1 MSIEGRWV
9 RPGSR
14 KGFQGWGPDR
24 GRFRPFAAAVRLAA
38 GRICRRSLANDVDGW
53 VCGGALT
60 KKAARARRPGKPFRP
75 SARIQVVTKRT
86 RVVIGPVPGS
96 PRPAATAN
104 CMAAGEEPG
113 DAGRCRAA
121 RLAGGSIPA
130 GGRPGIATS
139 PPSVPCSSSRRAA
152 PGHSSYGRLL
162 LIGGTEDRA
171 GGTELLRTFAEL
183 SGGAHAR
190 IVLITTA
197 SGIPGRSFARY
208 SAAFHRFG
216 VPVVRELRL
225 ASREQADDERTLTEL
240 IWATGA
246 FFGGG
251 DQSRLGVLV
260 GSRTNRVLR
269 GRSPDNELVIAGT
282 SAGATAMGPAMI
294 LSGDGHAGDNDPVG
308 SRVRTGPGLGLLP
321 EVIVDMHFAERR
333 RFPRLLAAVLRQP
346 SHLGVGIDED
356 TAILVRPGRFDVLGR
371 GAVMAVDARPA
382 AATCPARGQAD
393 RACFDVCL
401 HQLHTGD
408 GFDLNRRRP
417 PIAEPFRGE
426 DG

>member
-1 MSIEGRWV
+1 M
-9 RPGSR
+9 
-14 KGFQGWGPDR
+14 
-24 GRFRPFAAAVRLAA
+24 
-38 GRICRRSLANDVDGW
+38 
-53 VCGGALT
+53 
-60 KKAARARRPGKPFRP
+60 
-75 SARIQVVTKRT
+75 
-86 RVVIGPVPGS
+86 PVPLPGW
-96 PRPAATAN
+96 PA
-104 CMAAGEEPG
+104 
-113 DAGRCRAA
+113 
-121 RLAGGSIPA
+121 GSIRA

-139 PPSVPCSSSRRAA
+139 PPPVPCSSSRRPPVGTNSLKGMHRETSTPCYRCGGRAQPGRCGAAGAGVYLQVLGIVVPLRVAGMAVVTSLRMSRRLGSRRRRAAGDGRHLGAFKRVTAAGIAVAELPGGGLVHINSSDTSAAA
-152 PGHSSYGRLL
+152 PGPSSYGRLL

-171 GGTELLRTFAEL
+171 GGAELLRTFAEL

-197 SGIPGRSFARY
+197 SGIPGRSFARF

-269 GRSPDNELVIAGT
+269 GRSADNELVIAGT

-294 LSGDGHAGDNDPVG
+294 LSGDGHAGDNDAVG

-382 AATCPARGQAD
+382 AATCPARGPAD
-393 RACFDVCL
+393 RACFDVRL
-401 HQLHTGD
+401 HQLHAGD
-408 GFDLNRRRP
+408 AFDMNRRRP
-417 PIAEPFRGE
+417 PIAEPFRG
-426 DG
+426 

>member
-1 MSIEGRWV
+1 MHTNS
-9 RPGSR
+9 S
-14 KGFQGWGPDR
+14 D
-24 GRFRPFAAAVRLAA
+24 
-38 GRICRRSLANDVDGW
+38 
-53 VCGGALT
+53 
-60 KKAARARRPGKPFRP
+60 
-75 SARIQVVTKRT
+75 
-86 RVVIGPVPGS
+86 
-96 PRPAATAN
+96 
-104 CMAAGEEPG
+104 
-113 DAGRCRAA
+113 
-121 RLAGGSIPA
+121 
-130 GGRPGIATS
+130 TS
-139 PPSVPCSSSRRAA
+139 TAA

-162 LIGGTEDRA
+162 LIGGTEGRA
-171 GGTELLRTFAEL
+171 GSAELLRTFAEI

-208 SAAFHRFG
+208 SAAFHGFG

-240 IWATGA
+240 TWATGA
-246 FFGGG
+246 FLGGG
-251 DQSRLGVLV
+251 DQSRLAVLV
-260 GSRTNRVLR
+260 GSRTNRVLQ
-269 GRSPDNELVIAGT
+269 GRSADNELVIAGT

-346 SHLGVGIDED
+346 SYLGVGIDED

-371 GAVMAVDARPA
+371 GAVMTVEARPA

-408 GFDLNRRRP
+408 GCDLNRRRP

-426 DG
+426 GE